1 MRTRRV
7 LVIEEHPLIREG
19 LKALLDQTPSIE
31 VVGTSNG
38 DSDLSLLIGELRPT
52 VVLMDPNISNG
63 IGQNA
68 IRLIKLHHPAVHI
81 VALTTRRSEAD
92 VLAAVSSGID
102 SYVLKQ
108 DPRQTLLEAIES
120 ADRGGLYLSSSLQEA
135 PGDLSLPQ
143 SDRELDGRPLD
154 LLTECVFVATNLGD
168 RGAMPHRRGPP
179 TDNNSATPFTEV

>member
-19 LKALLDQTPSIE
+19 LKALLDQTPNIE

-63 IGQNA
+63 IGPTT

-108 DPRQTLLEAIES
+108 DSRQTLLEAIES

-135 PGDLSLPQ
+135 PGDLSPPQ
-143 SDRELDGRPLD
+143 SDRELDVRPLD
-154 LLTECVFVATNLGD
+154 LLTECVFVATSLGD
-168 RGAMPHRRGPP
+168 RGAMPHRRCSATG
-179 TDNNSATPFTEV
+179 NNSTTPFTEV